1 MIIAVFNK
9 TDGVVAATYPHV
21 VQILDDG
28 ENFILR
34 SDIESFSR
42 SFSKKEFSYYNISG
56 VLDKLSAN
64 YGNIRKA

>member
-1 MIIAVFNK
+1 MIVAVFNK
-9 TDGVVAATYPHV
+9 IDGVVAATYPHV

-34 SDIESFSR
+34 SNIESFSR

-56 VLDKLSAN
+56 VLDRLSAK